1 MNKTGKHKLRF
12 FVLVLILCL
21 CFAGIKLNITRG
33 RIMENAILKIR
44 EQIKPLD
51 FNNRQ
56 QYPELVTDYFKYY
69 NLDLAEENIE
79 HIFGT
84 FESNGYTL
92 AAHIFK
98 PAEYKATVVTLHG
111 YLNHCG
117 ELKHLIKY
125 LLDEGYAVAAYDS
138 PGHGLSSGHRAA
150 IDDFSQYS
158 GVLTDFTNVLAEYL
172 HGPYHFIG
180 FSTGST
186 AAIDYL
192 LTGQNTFDKVIL
204 AAPLVHSCAWK
215 QSKATFKYY
224 SKFTDFVPRWPRNNS
239 HDKEFILFNR
249 KKDYLHAQWVPLKWV
264 KALYEWNDKIEDLPP
279 SNKTIKVIQG
289 TNDTTVDAG
298 FNMKF
303 IRQKF
308 PNADIKMI
316 KNARHELFN
325 EAAELRNNVFSQIK
339 KYLEGE

>member
-1 MNKTGKHKLRF
+1 
-12 FVLVLILCL
+12 
-21 CFAGIKLNITRG
+21 
-33 RIMENAILKIR
+33 MESTVLKIR
-44 EQIKPLD
+44 DEIKPLGTAGG
-51 FNNRQ
+51 Q
-56 QYPELVTDYFKYY
+56 KYPQAVTDYFKYY
-69 NLDLAEENIE
+69 SLDLAEENIE
-79 HIFGT
+79 HVFGT
-84 FESNGYTL
+84 FESGGYTL

-158 GVLTDFTNVLAEYL
+158 GVLADFTNVLTEHL

-180 FSTGST
+180 FSTGSS

-204 AAPLVHSCAWK
+204 AAPLVHYWAWK
-215 QSKATFKYY
+215 KSKATFKYY
-224 SKFTDFVPRWPRNNS
+224 SKVTDSVPRWPRNNS
-239 HDKEFILFNR
+239 HDKQFIHFSR
-249 KKDYLHAQWVPLKWV
+249 TKDYLHVQRVPIKWV
-264 KALYEWNDKIEDLPP
+264 KALYDWNDKIEDLPQ

-289 TNDTTVDAG
+289 TDDTTVDAG

-308 PNADIKMI
+308 PNADINMI

-325 EAAELRNNVFSQIK
+325 EATEIRNNVFSQIK
-339 KYLEGE
+339 KYLEEK